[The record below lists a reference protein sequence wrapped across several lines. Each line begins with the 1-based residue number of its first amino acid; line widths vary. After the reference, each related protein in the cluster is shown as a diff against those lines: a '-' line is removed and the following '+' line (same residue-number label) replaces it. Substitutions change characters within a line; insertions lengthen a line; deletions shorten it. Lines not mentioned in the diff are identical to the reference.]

1 MSKLELFIVG
11 ALIVSLSISCT
22 KEEGITSIEEAS
34 SIENLQITD
43 LYKQG
48 NGSPSGAHYNLNI
61 IGTKEKSADMDGS
74 NGHVIFVPME
84 GKIKIELQEGDFAV
98 LDANGTDGVAQFQL
112 PDPGLDPYVVGDA
125 GDADIETD
133 YSVFV
138 RPLGKPGGWSTI
150 TTVADVIEAN
160 LAEFLS
166 GKDLKVMNDAAEL
179 GGVASVEQVGQA
191 ITMRT
196 KGKSTFTNVTAE
208 LLTIVL
214 KVEYTYDADGDP
226 NTEDDDITTTVYVRV
241 PIFDDLIENE
251 YWEYDNH
258 GLKLLQVRFYPGV
271 VSDVTDWDNKLPA
284 L

>member
-1 MSKLELFIVG
+1 MRKLELFMVG
-11 ALIVSLSISCT
+11 ALIVSLSVSCT
-22 KEEGITSIEEAS
+22 KEEGVTSIEEAS
-34 SIENLQITD
+34 NIENLKTPD
-43 LYKQG
+43 LFKQG

-61 IGTKEKSADMDGS
+61 IGTKEKSAEMVGS
-74 NGHVIFVPME
+74 NGHVIFVPLE
-84 GKIKIELQEGDFAV
+84 GKIRIDLQEGDFAV

-112 PDPGLDPYVVGDA
+112 PNPGLDTYVVGDV
-125 GDADIETD
+125 GDADTEAD

-150 TTVADVIEAN
+150 TTVADVMEEG

-166 GKDLKVMNDAAEL
+166 AKELKVLNIAATL
-179 GGVASVEQVGQA
+179 GGVASVEQVGQP

-196 KGKSTFTNVTAE
+196 KGRSTFTNVTAQ

-214 KVEYTYDADGDP
+214 KVEYSYDDDGDP
-226 NTEDDDITTTVYVRV
+226 ETADLITTVYVRV
-241 PIFDDLIENE
+241 PIFDDIIANE
-251 YWEYDNH
+251 YWEYANN

-271 VSDVTDWDNKLPA
+271 VSDVTDWDNKLPG

>member
-1 MSKLELFIVG
+1 MRKLELFMVG
-11 ALIVSLSISCT
+11 ALIVSLSVSCT
-22 KEEGITSIEEAS
+22 KEEGGISIEEAS
-34 SIENLQITD
+34 NIENLKTTD
-43 LYKQG
+43 LFKQG
-48 NGSPSGAHYNLNI
+48 NGAPSGAHYNLNI
-61 IGTKEKSADMDGS
+61 IGTKEKSAEMVGS

-84 GKIKIELQEGDFAV
+84 GKIRIDLQEGDFAV

-112 PDPGLDPYVVGDA
+112 PDPGLDPYVVGEA
-125 GDADIETD
+125 GTADTETD

-150 TTVADVIEAN
+150 TTVADVIDAN
-160 LAEFLS
+160 LAEFL
-166 GKDLKVMNDAAEL
+166 GAKDLKVLNDAAEL
-179 GGVASVEQVGQA
+179 GGVASVEQVGQP

-196 KGKSTFTNVTAE
+196 KGRSTFTNVTAQ

-214 KVEYTYDADGDP
+214 KVEYSYDDDGDP
-226 NTEDDDITTTVYVRV
+226 ETADLITTVYVRV

-251 YWEYDNH
+251 YWEYDNN

-271 VSDVTDWDNKLPA
+271 VSDVTDWDDNLPG